1 MKIRP
6 EILDHWPEVSA
17 RLPADFDLEA
27 TARLRGA
34 FTRAREGKDAKT
46 LLRLALAYGGL
57 GMSLRETCAWAE
69 AGGLVSLSDPSLLDR
84 LCKAAPWLGDIVA
97 ALIAQQAK
105 APAGRWAG
113 YRLRALDGTSLC
125 EPGADRTT
133 WRLHVGYDLATGQVD
148 QLELTDGRGAENLQR
163 LTYRPGDVVLGDRC
177 YARPR
182 DLRPV
187 LDAGADFIVRTGWN
201 SLRLLQPDG
210 KPFDLFAALAA
221 QTGREGE
228 VQVRVHE
235 GKTGAPP
242 PEPLILRLV
251 IRRKDPDEA
260 EADRKRLLKDAKKRG
275 KQPDPRSLEAAE
287 YILLLTSLPADT
299 FPPADILALYRFRWQ
314 IELAF
319 KRFKSLAGLDMLPA
333 KKPELARAW
342 IYARLIVA
350 IIAEQIAGQVPDSS
364 PSGSDNAT
372 RKPIALAPHEDC
384 PRHHSRRHSGTAP
397 VAELLRPLLSN
408 PSAHLRAAPPATKTM
423 RLSPRTLNLAHM
435 TPALPRKRERG
446 RTTVAYFPSGFKIFS
461 NSACTNSLPQITW
474 PVFSGSSSP
483 AMPETTPPASRTM
496 IWPAAMSQGCRLRS
510 Q

>member
-34 FTRAREGKDAKT
+34 FTRAREIKNAET

-57 GMSLRETCAWAE
+57 GMSLREVCAWAE
-69 AGGLVSLSDPSLLDR
+69 AGGIVSLSDPSLLER

-97 ALIAQQAK
+97 ALIAEQAK
-105 APAGRWAG
+105 VPAGRWAG
-113 YRLRALDGTSLC
+113 YRLRALDGTSIC

-148 QLELTDGRGAENLQR
+148 QLELTDVHGAENLQR
-163 LTYRPGDVVLGDRC
+163 LTYRPGDIVLGDRC

-187 LDAGADFIVRTGWN
+187 MDAGADFIVRAGWN
-201 SLRLLQPDG
+201 SLRLLQANG
-210 KPFDLFAALAA
+210 EAFDLFAALAA
-221 QTGREGE
+221 QTEQESE

-235 GKTGAPP
+235 GGTEAP
-242 PEPLILRLV
+242 PEPLMLRLV
-251 IRRKDPDEA
+251 IRRKDPEQAEA
-260 EADRKRLLKDAKKRG
+260 EQKRLLKDAKKRG
-275 KQPDPRSLEAAE
+275 KQPDPRSLEAAK
-287 YILLLTSLPADT
+287 YVLLLTSLPAAA
-299 FPPADILALYRFRWQ
+299 FPPADILAIYRFRWQ

-319 KRFKSLAGLDMLPA
+319 KRFKSLAGLDMLQA

-364 PSGSDNAT
+364 PSGPGIT
-372 RKPIALAPHEDC
+372 TGKPIALASREDSLG
-384 PRHHSRRHSGTAP
+384 HDLRRHSWTAP
-397 VAELLRPLLSN
+397 VAERLQPLQQN
-408 PSAHLRAAPPATKTM
+408 PS
-423 RLSPRTLNLAHM
+423 S
-435 TPALPRKRERG
+435 
-446 RTTVAYFPSGFKIFS
+446 
-461 NSACTNSLPQITW
+461 SL
-474 PVFSGSSSP
+474 
-483 AMPETTPPASRTM
+483 
-496 IWPAAMSQGCRLRS
+496 
-510 Q
+510 